1 MRPHGNTN
9 EGPLVCRG
17 RSYPTT
23 PPNPAIRVGAIN
35 PKIFDQKILF
45 PITALTPTTLVVHL
59 SLGKRISQG
68 ARGGVSL
75 LAHQAPW
82 LSSKKFFH
90 ASLPQL
96 TLGMPG
102 QLQRGLGFEESLTPI
117 ALLTTGTRK
126 DEPHRGTNMGDPLV

>member
-35 PKIFDQKILF
+35 PKFLAKKYFSPSPRSRPQPSQRTSAWAKEITKASRLRTTTRSPGTLAIF
-45 PITALTPTTLVVHL
+45 
-59 SLGKRISQG
+59 
-68 ARGGVSL
+68 
-75 LAHQAPW
+75 
-82 LSSKKFFH
+82 KKFFSAYLRSSPH
-90 ASLPQL
+90 
-96 TLGMPG
+96 MPG
-102 QLQRGLGFEESLTPI
+102 TLHRGLDFEESLPPI
-117 ALLTTGTRK
+117 ALLTTGTRQ